1 MGLPGNGMPRN
12 NHSRNIRHDSP
23 MGTGTTYNDPIDLDD
38 LPDPVLPSSSHRP
51 QPATMAP
58 RLKQTTIQHL
68 TITKEI
74 GEASNTDPRL
84 KPDYIESLPAPI
96 PESLPKNDLKIEDA
110 SDSAKTI
117 IMKRIAVMA
126 SGVKNTDSGRPRAPE
141 QRKACIQKHLPFVNQ
156 CVSTLEPEDQI
167 ACIEQFN
174 IQVVWEH
181 NKTLIAT
188 KHEVELVPFPPEAV
202 AKLRQTYSLVPTPPA
217 MIFQQAESLTA
228 WPVEF
233 QHRLPLVRKQQLE
246 DLASGYSQ
254 VNQTWDKRMR
264 KDFVGMWVRLCYTH
278 NDRLT
283 VLDPDYV
290 VVGLVRGEV
299 GDD

>member
-1 MGLPGNGMPRN
+1 MP
-12 NHSRNIRHDSP
+12 P
-23 MGTGTTYNDPIDLDD
+23 P
-38 LPDPVLPSSSHRP
+38 
-51 QPATMAP
+51 
-58 RLKQTTIQHL
+58 LKQTTIQHL
-68 TITKEI
+68 TVTKEI
-74 GEASNTDPRL
+74 EGASNTDPRL

-96 PESLPKNDLKIEDA
+96 PESLPKNALKIEDA
-110 SDSAKTI
+110 SESAKTI
-117 IMKRIAVMA
+117 IMKHIAIMA
-126 SGVKNTDSGRPRAPE
+126 KGVKNADSGRPRTPE
-141 QRKACIQKHLPFVNQ
+141 QRKLCIQKRLPFVNQ

-202 AKLRQTYSLVPTPPA
+202 AALRQTYVLVPTPA
-217 MIFQQAESLTA
+217 EMVFQQAESLTA

-254 VNQTWDKRMR
+254 VSQTWGKRMR
-264 KDFVGMWVRLCYTH
+264 QDFFGMWVRLCNGH

-283 VLDPDYV
+283 ELDQDYV
-290 VVGLVRGEV
+290 DVGLVCGGV
-299 GDD
+299 GGD